1 MKLQTQAKRNAREI
15 SLLATAR
22 AYEALAKQEP
32 QIKLIWFVTDEKGKL
47 IPTGN
52 SSKMLFR
59 STQCGFRKYLRT
71 RDREKYTVHS
81 IDIYS
86 GMKFSIQLSKALKQS
101 SESLRNLTVENIISL
116 R

>member
-47 IPTGN
+47 VSTGN
-52 SSKMLFR
+52 SSMKLFR
-59 STQCGFRKYLRT
+59 TTQCGFRKYLRP
-71 RDREKYTVHS
+71 REKYMVHS
-81 IDIYS
+81 IDIHS
-86 GMKFSIQLSKALKQS
+86 GMKFSIELAKALNYS
-101 SESLRNLTVENIISL
+101 NESLRNLAVENIISI